1 MTMFFNYLPMCS
13 SPISSGS
20 VLHYYLPRCSLQHPP
35 PKKNLTGVL
44 KTTPWIYFA
53 KWDKAGCDKKNNLLV
68 CTALM
73 SSFCFS
79 FCAKYLMFNDGFLR
93 KISAHCQAGVSS
105 MQVFIW
111 PLWLWRGTSAH
122 QRDIIGLTMVIPWAL
137 KRPILS
143 ILKCLGVCN
152 RLVRLNCHKKIYC
165 DNEFTY
171 YIHLKTCLV
180 IYSRKFSSAHGIGTL
195 NPMISSWWWLDL
207 YLPI

>member
-1 MTMFFNYLPMCS
+1 MQPAAPST
-13 SPISSGS
+13 
-20 VLHYYLPRCSLQHPP
+20 Q
-35 PKKNLTGVL
+35 KNLTGVL

-73 SSFCFS
+73 SSLCFS
-79 FCAKYLMFNDGFLR
+79 FCAKYLMFNDDNDGFLR

-105 MQVFIW
+105 KQVFIW

-143 ILKCLGVCN
+143 ILNCLGVCN

-171 YIHLKTCLV
+171 YIHLKTYLV
-180 IYSRKFSSAHGIGTL
+180 IYSRKFSSAHFMSTV
-195 NPMISSWWWLDL
+195 NPMMSSWWPDVH
-207 YLPI
+207 I

>member
-1 MTMFFNYLPMCS
+1 MLAVCCTTTYLGAACS
-13 SPISSGS
+13 T
-20 VLHYYLPRCSLQHPP
+20 LH

-73 SSFCFS
+73 SSLCFS
-79 FCAKYLMFNDGFLR
+79 FCAKYLMFNDDNDGFLR

-105 MQVFIW
+105 KQVFIW

-143 ILKCLGVCN
+143 ILNCLGVCN

-171 YIHLKTCLV
+171 YIHLNTMVQLKGASIFYV
-180 IYSRKFSSAHGIGTL
+180 DGQGGRGVSQISTL
-195 NPMISSWWWLDL
+195 LNSLI
-207 YLPI
+207 

>member
-1 MTMFFNYLPMCS
+1 MANNCPLMTMFFNYLPMCS

-93 KISAHCQAGVSS
+93 KISAHCQE
-105 MQVFIW
+105 
-111 PLWLWRGTSAH
+111 SA
-122 QRDIIGLTMVIPWAL
+122 P
-137 KRPILS
+137 
-143 ILKCLGVCN
+143 
-152 RLVRLNCHKKIYC
+152 
-165 DNEFTY
+165 
-171 YIHLKTCLV
+171 
-180 IYSRKFSSAHGIGTL
+180 SRCSFDPFDFDGAHPRSSAGHHWIDNGHT
-195 NPMISSWWWLDL
+195 MSSEET
-207 YLPI
+207 YLEHTKVFRCL